1 MDEMDKLYT
10 HDACILIK
18 QGGAQRNQYSI
29 ITQVLVD
36 KQCVENS
43 RKHRQMRQMGNRMC
57 YYFYKMGGSDKVTLS
72 RVMKEMKEGSY
83 ATTSRDPNRK
93 LKVLNSIKIMAGIS
107 PSFL

>member
-43 RKHRQMRQMGNRMC
+43 KKHRQMRQMGNRMC

-83 ATTSRDPNRK
+83 ADIWGNIPHMR
-93 LKVLNSIKIMAGIS
+93 NSTCKGS
-107 PSFL
+107 KRQ